1 MGRRSQR
8 SKKGSA
14 IMAARVAAG
23 LAPWTRMAGFI
34 AKRFKPIG
42 CVVMYIGVGGGVASI
57 PDAAWHILPGQQ
69 LEDRV
74 PCGMTL
80 RWAMDD
86 ICHQA
91 HKHQSGYCYLKPKAI
106 VLLVAGLCAQT
117 GAGAI
122 GFDSKGDKPY
132 TTMGPLPALVQLPA
146 LVVQLP
152 ALEPGHHHA
161 VCTAHAPPSPNQLL
175 ISNPSHLQ
183 PSPKPLPDPPG

>member
-1 MGRRSQR
+1 MGRRTKR

-14 IMAARVAAG
+14 TMAARVAAG
-23 LAPWTRMAGFI
+23 LAPWTRVAGFI
-34 AKRFKPIG
+34 ANRLKPIG
-42 CVVMYIGVGGGVASI
+42 CFVMYLGVGGGVASI

-74 PCGMTL
+74 PCCMTSVI
-80 RWAMDD
+80 RPT
-86 ICHQA
+86 
-91 HKHQSGYCYLKPKAI
+91 S
-106 VLLVAGLCAQT
+106 VNLVSYNESQEVPMIPCLCALT

-132 TTMGPLPALVQLPA
+132 KTMGPLPALVQLPA

-183 PSPKPLPDPPG
+183 PSPKLLPDPPG